1 MGTGVMFQVLFL
13 LGLIALNAFFAASE
27 MAFITLNDNKIKMM
41 ADEGD
46 PKAIL
51 LERVLSHP
59 TKFLSTIQIGITM
72 AGFLASAF
80 ASDSFSGPLVTL
92 IYPYLQIFTEATV
105 RSIVMVV
112 ITLVLSLI
120 SLIFGELVPK
130 RVAMNYSEGIA
141 FSVVKVIYWIS
152 ILFHPFVKFLTF
164 STNIIVRLFGIDPNK
179 EPNAV
184 TEEEIRMMVDVG
196 EEKGSIR
203 DTEKEMI
210 NNIFEFDNI
219 NVSDIM
225 THRTDVSGIE
235 VNASFDEVKKIVFEE
250 QYTRFPV
257 YEETIDDIIGILH
270 VKDLLQFIEHQQIIN
285 FNLKA
290 LLREPYFV
298 PESKKTDEL
307 FRELQKRKVH
317 IAVVIDEYGGTAG
330 IITIEDLIE
339 EIVGNIFDEYDD
351 EEKQILVLNHYTFD
365 VDGAIDL
372 EDLDEE
378 CELNLPQ
385 DVLEDYDTLSG
396 FLTGLLGHIPEDNET
411 VEIPYRD
418 LRFKILKAEDKVI
431 EKVRIIKKDKNLD
444 KT

>member
-1 MGTGVMFQVLFL
+1 MVETLFL
-13 LGLIALNAFFAASE
+13 ILLIFVNAFFAASE
-27 MAFITLNDNKIKMM
+27 MAFITLNDNKIKVM
-41 ADEGD
+41 ADDGD
-46 PKAIL
+46 PKAII
-51 LERVLSHP
+51 LEKVLSHP
-59 TKFLSTIQIGITM
+59 TKFLSTIQIGITL

-80 ASDSFSGPLVTL
+80 ASESFSTPLVNL
-92 IYPYLQIFTEATV
+92 IYPYLKVFTEDAV
-105 RSIVMVV
+105 RTAVMVL
-112 ITLVLSLI
+112 ITMVLSFV
-120 SLIFGELVPK
+120 SLVFGELVPK
-130 RVAMNYSEGIA
+130 RVAMNYSEEIA
-141 FSVVKVIYWIS
+141 FAVVKPIYWIS

-164 STNIIVRLFGIDPNK
+164 STNLLVRLFGIDPNQQ
-179 EPNAV
+179 PNSV

-225 THRTDVSGIE
+225 THRTDIAAIPLDATFE
-235 VNASFDEVKKIVFEE
+235 EVKQIVFEE

-257 YEETIDDIIGILH
+257 YNETIDDIIGILH
-270 VKDLLQFIEHQQIIN
+270 VKDLLQFIEHDQIRN
-285 FNLKA
+285 FSLKK
-290 LLREPYFV
+290 LLRDPYFV

-339 EIVGNIFDEYDD
+339 EIVGNIFDEYDED
-351 EEKQILVLNHYTFD
+351 EKQIQVLNHYTFD
-365 VDGAIDL
+365 VDGGIDL
-372 EDLDEE
+372 EELDEE
-378 CELNLPQ
+378 CDLGLPMEE
-385 DVLEDYDTLSG
+385 LEDYDTLSG

-411 VEIPYRD
+411 VELVYKD

-431 EKVRIIKKDKNLD
+431 EKVRIIKKDKQS
-444 KT
+444 KMT

>member
-1 MGTGVMFQVLFL
+1 MLEFLFL
-13 LGLIALNAFFAASE
+13 IGLIALNAFFAASE
-27 MAFITLNDNKIKMM
+27 MAFITLNDNKIKVM
-41 ADEGD
+41 AEEGN

-59 TKFLSTIQIGITM
+59 TKFLSTIQIGITV
-72 AGFLASAF
+72 AGFMASAF
-80 ASDSFSGPLVTL
+80 ASDSYSAPLVEL
-92 IYPYLQIFTEATV
+92 IYPYLQFFSQDTLRTFVMIGITFIL
-105 RSIVMVV
+105 SISS
-112 ITLVLSLI
+112 LV
-120 SLIFGELVPK
+120 FGELVPK
-130 RVAMNYSEGIA
+130 RIAMNYSEQIA

-152 ILFHPFVKFLTF
+152 ILFHPFVRFLTF
-164 STNIIVRLFGIDPNK
+164 STNIIVTLFGIDPNK
-179 EPNAV
+179 EPDAV

-203 DTEKEMI
+203 NSEKEMI

-225 THRTDVSGIE
+225 THRTDVFGIE
-235 VNASFDEVKKIVFEE
+235 IDASFEEVKQIVFRE
-250 QYTRFPV
+250 QYTRFPI
-257 YEETIDDIIGILH
+257 YKETIDDIIGILH
-270 VKDLLQFIEHQQIIN
+270 VKDLLQFIEHEQIIN
-285 FNLKA
+285 FNLRA
-290 LLREPYFV
+290 LIRDPYFV

-339 EIVGNIFDEYDD
+339 EIVGNIFDEYDE
-351 EEKQILVLNHYTFD
+351 EEKQIQVLNHYTFD
-365 VDGAIDL
+365 VDGGIDL

-378 CELNLPQ
+378 CQLNLPLEE
-385 DVLEDYDTLSG
+385 LEDYDTLSG

-411 VEIPYRD
+411 VDILYKD

-431 EKVRIIKKDKNLD
+431 EKVRIIKKDRSPELK
-444 KT
+444 KE

>member
-1 MGTGVMFQVLFL
+1 MTLDIL
-13 LGLIALNAFFAASE
+13 LLVGLIALNAFFAASE
-27 MAFITLNDNKIKMM
+27 MAFITLNDNKIRMM
-41 ADEGD
+41 AEAGNQ
-46 PKAIL
+46 KAIL
-51 LERVLSHP
+51 LEHVLSSP
-59 TKFLSTIQIGITM
+59 TKFLSTIQIGITL
-72 AGFLASAF
+72 AGFMASAF

-92 IYPYLQIFTEATV
+92 IYPYLTMFTQATV
-105 RSIVMVV
+105 RTFVMVT
-112 ITLVLSLI
+112 ITMILSLM

-130 RVAMNYSEGIA
+130 RVAMNYAEKIA
-141 FSVVKVIYWIS
+141 FSVVKVVYWIAV
-152 ILFHPFVKFLTF
+152 LFHPFVRFLTI
-164 STNIIVRLFGIDPNK
+164 STNFMVRLFGIDPNK

-225 THRTDVSGIE
+225 THRTDVSGIDIDS
-235 VNASFDEVKKIVFEE
+235 SFDEVKKIVFDE

-257 YEETIDDIIGILH
+257 YQDTIDDIIGILH
-270 VKDLLQFIEHQQIIN
+270 VKDLLQFIEHKQIIS
-285 FNLKA
+285 FDLKQ
-290 LLREPYFV
+290 LIREPYFV

-339 EIVGNIFDEYDD
+339 EIVGNIFDEYDE
-351 EEKQILVLNHYTFD
+351 EEKQIQVLNHYTFD
-365 VDGAIDL
+365 VDGGIDL

-378 CELNLPQ
+378 CGLKLPLEELQ
-385 DVLEDYDTLSG
+385 DYDTLSG
-396 FLTGLLGHIPEDNET
+396 FLTSLMGHIPEDNET
-411 VEIPYRD
+411 SEIIYRD

-431 EKVRIIKKDKNLD
+431 EKVRIIKKDRQLQSQ
-444 KT
+444 

>member
-1 MGTGVMFQVLFL
+1 MVETLFL
-13 LGLIALNAFFAASE
+13 ILLIFVNAFFAASE
-27 MAFITLNDNKIKMM
+27 MAFITLNDNKIKVM
-41 ADEGD
+41 ADDGD
-46 PKAIL
+46 PKAII
-51 LERVLSHP
+51 LEKVLSHP
-59 TKFLSTIQIGITM
+59 TKFLSTIQIGITL

-80 ASDSFSGPLVTL
+80 ASESFSTPLVNL
-92 IYPYLQIFTEATV
+92 IYPYLKVFTEDAV
-105 RSIVMVV
+105 RTAVMVL
-112 ITLVLSLI
+112 ITMVLSFV
-120 SLIFGELVPK
+120 SLVFGELVPK
-130 RVAMNYSEGIA
+130 RVAMNYSEAIA
-141 FSVVKVIYWIS
+141 FAVIKPIYWIS

-164 STNIIVRLFGIDPNK
+164 STNLLVRLFGIDPNQQ
-179 EPNAV
+179 PNSV

-225 THRTDVSGIE
+225 THRTDIAAIPLDATFE
-235 VNASFDEVKKIVFEE
+235 EVKQIVFEE

-257 YEETIDDIIGILH
+257 YNETIDDIIGILH
-270 VKDLLQFIEHQQIIN
+270 VKDLLQFIEHDQIRN
-285 FNLKA
+285 FSLKK
-290 LLREPYFV
+290 LLRDPYFV

-339 EIVGNIFDEYDD
+339 EIVGNIFDEYDED
-351 EEKQILVLNHYTFD
+351 EKQIQVLNHYTFD
-365 VDGAIDL
+365 VDGGIDL
-372 EDLDEE
+372 EELDEE
-378 CELNLPQ
+378 CDLGLPLEE
-385 DVLEDYDTLSG
+385 LEDYDTLSG

-411 VEIPYRD
+411 VELVYKD

-431 EKVRIIKKDKNLD
+431 EKVRIIKKDKQS
-444 KT
+444 KMT

>member
-1 MGTGVMFQVLFL
+1 MIEILFL
-13 LGLIALNAFFAASE
+13 ILLIAINAFFAASE
-27 MAFITLNDNKIKMM
+27 MAFITLNDNKIAVM

-51 LERVLSHP
+51 LEKVLSHP

-80 ASDSFSGPLVTL
+80 ASDSFSGPLVDL
-92 IYPYLQIFTEATV
+92 IYPYLKLTLITQDALRTF
-105 RSIVMVV
+105 VMVL
-112 ITLVLSLI
+112 ITLVLSFV
-120 SLIFGELVPK
+120 SLVFGELVPK
-130 RVAMNYSEGIA
+130 RVAMNYSENIA
-141 FSVVKVIYWIS
+141 FAVIKPVYWIS
-152 ILFHPFVKFLTF
+152 IVFHPFVKLLTF
-164 STNIIVRLFGIDPNK
+164 TTNVFVRLFGIDPNS

-225 THRTDVSGIE
+225 THRTDIAAI
-235 VNASFDEVKKIVFEE
+235 NIAATFDEVKRIVFEE

-257 YEETIDDIIGILH
+257 FQETIDDIIGILH
-270 VKDLLQFIEHQQIIN
+270 VKDLLQFIEHDQIRN
-285 FNLKA
+285 FSLKK
-290 LLREPYFV
+290 LIRDPYFV

-317 IAVVIDEYGGTAG
+317 IAIVIDEYGGTAG

-339 EIVGNIFDEYDD
+339 EIVGNIFDEYDED
-351 EEKQILVLNHYTFD
+351 EKQIQVLNHYTFD
-365 VDGAIDL
+365 VDGGIDL
-372 EDLDEE
+372 EELDEE
-378 CELNLPQ
+378 CDLNLPLAE
-385 DVLEDYDTLSG
+385 LEDYDTLSG
-396 FLTGLLGHIPEDNET
+396 FLTGLLGHIPEDDENI
-411 VEIPYRD
+411 EIVYKD
-418 LRFKILKAEDKVI
+418 LRFRILKAEDKVI
-431 EKVRIIKKDKNLD
+431 EKVRIIKKDK
-444 KT
+444 KQEAK

>member
-1 MGTGVMFQVLFL
+1 MLEVLFL
-13 LGLIALNAFFAASE
+13 VGLIALNAFFAASE
-27 MAFITLNDNKIKMM
+27 MAFITLNDNKIKVM
-41 ADEGD
+41 AENGD

-51 LERVLSHP
+51 VQRVLSHP

-80 ASDSFSGPLVTL
+80 ASDSFSGPLVNL
-92 IYPYLQIFTEATV
+92 IYPYVTIFSQNTIRT
-105 RSIVMVV
+105 IVMIA
-112 ITLVLSLI
+112 ITLILSII

-130 RVAMNYSEGIA
+130 RVAMNYSENIS
-141 FSVVKVIYWIS
+141 FSVVKSIFWIS
-152 ILFHPFVKFLTF
+152 IIFRPFVKFLTF
-164 STNIIVRLFGIDPNK
+164 STNLLVRLFGIDPNS

-235 VNASFDEVKKIVFEE
+235 IDATFEEVKNIVFAE

-257 YEETIDDIIGILH
+257 YKETIDDIIGILH
-270 VKDLLQFIEHQQIIN
+270 VKDLLQFIEHKQIVN
-285 FNLKA
+285 FNLKD

-298 PESKKTDEL
+298 PESKKTDEV

-339 EIVGNIFDEYDD
+339 EIVGNIFDEYDE
-351 EEKQILVLNHYTFD
+351 EEKQIQVLNHYTFD
-365 VDGAIDL
+365 VDGGIDL

-378 CELNLPQ
+378 CDLNLPL
-385 DVLEDYDTLSG
+385 DELEDYDTLSG

-411 VEIPYRD
+411 VELVYRD

-431 EKVRIIKKDKNLD
+431 EKVRIIKKDRNLD
-444 KT
+444 PKKELF